1 MLALRALRSMTWR
14 LKWWPPRKIWR
25 KLPASGKSSPDLS
38 SKTMAWLC
46 IATMTFDSRRTALEA
61 DRDEYKRLYE
71 KPGSWQ
77 NSQKGLRFRR
87 GMCRFL
93 AAHERAMAELEESQ
107 GTAEDQAALPATAVD
122 TRVVAC
128 TCSRWIEDQIL
139 LNLIRLA
146 SKVGYVGRSV
156 TRLHRPRSCRQRPQ
170 IPMGQLRRCGLS
182 ARRFV

>member
-1 MLALRALRSMTWR
+1 MFWSPAFSTEHGKALIEVFCNMLALRALRSMTWR

-46 IATMTFDSRRTALEA
+46 IATITFDSRRTALEA

-122 TRVVAC
+122 TSVGHAHVVAGL
-128 TCSRWIEDQIL
+128 R
-139 LNLIRLA
+139 IRF
-146 SKVGYVGRSV
+146 
-156 TRLHRPRSCRQRPQ
+156 C
-170 IPMGQLRRCGLS
+170 
-182 ARRFV
+182 